1 MYPRRTKGAH
11 ERSDGS
17 LATGGRRPPR
27 RLAGGASL
35 LALAALLAGGL
46 TGCGETQPD
55 SSAPD
60 CPPEECVIVGVG
72 QPIYLGL
79 LLNDDSASGQDTED
93 TVRLGI
99 DYLDGEFDGVDG
111 QLYGHSVV
119 LVESPEDCTPESGIK
134 AAELLLDQPDLLAV
148 IGTTCSAAAFD
159 AAVPLLSDAKI
170 LTVSSTNTSPKL
182 TELESR
188 QRFYF
193 RTAIN
198 DLIQATVGADFAIE
212 ELGLSNVATLNL
224 PDAYSE
230 PMAETFAGRA
240 ANQGANVVASAVA
253 QKSGDGLEP
262 ASLLTAVAQLVQ
274 AQPELIFIPM
284 IEAPCTEAVQVI
296 KAVPEL
302 SGAKLLVTEGCQT
315 QGIAAALGPQIQ
327 GVYASGPDFEGLESD
342 AFYRDS
348 FLPAYQRLVAERP
361 PLVSTSASFDAINL
375 VLAAIRRT
383 AQPLPGGRLLINRNE
398 LREAV
403 VGVTGYPGLS
413 GTLDCTPLGDC
424 VRSARVSIYEA
435 PAWPV
440 LEPASTPVFSQTLEL
455 SDVVTTG

>member
-1 MYPRRTKGAH
+1 MTKRWAGAA
-11 ERSDGS
+11 
-17 LATGGRRPPR
+17 AT
-27 RLAGGASL
+27 
-35 LALAALLAGGL
+35 LALTTMLAGGL
-46 TGCGETQPD
+46 TGCGGTQSGSTIPE
-55 SSAPD
+55 

-79 LLNDDSASGQDTED
+79 LLNDGSASGQDTED

-119 LVESPEDCTPESGIK
+119 LVESPEDCTPDSGIK
-134 AAELLLDQPDLLAV
+134 AAELLLDQPDLVAV
-148 IGTTCSAAAFD
+148 IGTTCSASALD
-159 AAVPLLSDAKI
+159 AAVPLLSEAKI
-170 LTVSSTNTSPKL
+170 LTISSTNTSPKL

-198 DLIQATVGADFAIE
+198 DLIQATVSADFAVE
-212 ELGLSNVATLNL
+212 QLALTRVATLNL

-240 ANQGANVVASAVA
+240 ANQGATVVASPVA
-253 QKSGDGLEP
+253 QKSGDGLE
-262 ASLLTAVAQLVQ
+262 ADSLLAAVAQLAQ
-274 AQPELIFIPM
+274 SQPELIFIPM
-284 IEAPCTEAVQVI
+284 IEAPCTQAVQAI
-296 KAVPEL
+296 KATPEL
-302 SGAKLLVTEGCQT
+302 AGAKLLVTEGCQT
-315 QGIAAALGPQIQ
+315 RGIAAALGPQIE
-327 GVYASGPDFEGLESD
+327 GVYASGPDFEGLESND
-342 AFYRDS
+342 FYRQA
-348 FLPAYQRLVAERP
+348 FLPAYQRLVAERQP
-361 PLVSTSASFDAINL
+361 VVATAASFDAINL

-383 AQPLPGGRLLINRNE
+383 AQPLPGGRLLINRDD

-440 LEPASTPVFSQTLEL
+440 LSSDSAPVFSQTLEL
-455 SDVVTTG
+455 ADVVTAG